1 MLPFRQRRI
10 ERMGKRNNVR
20 NAFIIASNSREAAN
34 HTHGVT
40 CNHAGG
46 CREFDP
52 NVRIDKVW
60 YCERHGGANNV
71 ARANA
76 KDAAFANGIP
86 GAARRARFARFRARN
101 KPPMH
106 PGNAVLFAQWEKE
119 KKTTSTAVQPK
130 PKKVKAKAPKVKKT
144 ERQKLLDSLGLTEAD
159 VAALRG

>member
-1 MLPFRQRRI
+1 
-10 ERMGKRNNVR
+10 MGKRNNVR

-52 NVRIDKVW
+52 NVRADRVW

-101 KPPMH
+101 KAPSH
-106 PGNAVLFAQWEKE
+106 PGNAILFAQWEQE
-119 KKTTSTAVQPK
+119 KKERNVRAANIGKPAPK
-130 PKKVKAKAPKVKKT
+130 PKQVKAKAPKVKKT
-144 ERQKLLDSLGLTEAD
+144 ERQKLLESLGLTEAD
-159 VAALRG
+159 LAALRG

>member
-1 MLPFRQRRI
+1 
-10 ERMGKRNNVR
+10 MGKRNNVR
-20 NAFIIASNSREAAN
+20 SAFIIASNSREAAN

-52 NVRIDKVW
+52 NVRADRVW

-86 GAARRARFARFRARN
+86 GAARRARFARFRAKN
-101 KPPMH
+101 ATPSH
-106 PGNAVLFAQWEKE
+106 PGNAILFAQWEQE
-119 KKTTSTAVQPK
+119 KKERNVRAANIGKPAAK
-130 PKKVKAKAPKVKKT
+130 PKKVKAPKVKKT
-144 ERQKLLDSLGLTEAD
+144 ERQKLLESLGLTEAD

>member
-1 MLPFRQRRI
+1 
-10 ERMGKRNNVR
+10 MGKRNNVR

-52 NVRIDKVW
+52 NVRADRVW

-101 KPPMH
+101 KAPSH
-106 PGNAVLFAQWEKE
+106 PGNAILFAQWEQE
-119 KKTTSTAVQPK
+119 KKERNVRAANIGKPAPK

-144 ERQKLLDSLGLTEAD
+144 ERQKLLESLGLVEGD
-159 VAALRG
+159 LAALRG